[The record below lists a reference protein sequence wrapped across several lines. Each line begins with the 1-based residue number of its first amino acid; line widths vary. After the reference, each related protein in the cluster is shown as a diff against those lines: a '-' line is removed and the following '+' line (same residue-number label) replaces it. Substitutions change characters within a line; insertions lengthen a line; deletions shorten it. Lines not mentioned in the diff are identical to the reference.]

1 MKTAL
6 FGYKASG
13 KTELFRALAGPQA
26 DHSDIAVVKVP
37 EPRLLPLTKLFKTK
51 KVTPSEIEYL
61 DIPGGERKGGGLSQ
75 RILNQIRPYDCLLAV
90 LDCFSG
96 LNDPHN
102 QYQTIESD
110 LIISDLEVA
119 EKRLERIKI
128 DKQKNKDLVNPQEEK
143 LLGQAKEFLEQEKPL
158 RFNKELVQAPELRGF
173 SFLSAKPILYVWNL
187 DEDELNR
194 TPPIE
199 DTENQA
205 HLSVSAKLE
214 RELAEIEDPDDR
226 QEFINDLGLDNLA
239 LEKIIA
245 KTYNLLGLI
254 TFLTA
259 GEKEVRAWMIH
270 QGATALEAAGAIHSD
285 IQKGFIRAEVL
296 SWKDFQ
302 RSKNFKVAR
311 EKGLLRLEGKDYL
324 VQDGDII
331 TFRFNI

>member
-13 KTELFRALAGPQA
+13 KSELFRALAGPQA

-37 EPRLLPLTKLFKTK
+37 EPRLLPLSKLFKPK

-75 RILNQIRPYDCLLAV
+75 RILNEIRPYDCLLAV

-96 LNDPHN
+96 LSDPQK

-143 LLGQAKEFLEQEKPL
+143 LLSQAKELLEQEKSL

-187 DEDELNR
+187 DENELNR
-194 TPPIE
+194 TPTIE

-205 HLSVSAKLE
+205 HLAVSAKLE

-239 LEKIIA
+239 LEKIIS

-270 QGATALEAAGAIHSD
+270 QGATALQAAGAIHSD

-302 RSKNFKVAR
+302 RSKNFKIAR
-311 EKGLLRLEGKDYL
+311 EKGLLRLEGKNYL